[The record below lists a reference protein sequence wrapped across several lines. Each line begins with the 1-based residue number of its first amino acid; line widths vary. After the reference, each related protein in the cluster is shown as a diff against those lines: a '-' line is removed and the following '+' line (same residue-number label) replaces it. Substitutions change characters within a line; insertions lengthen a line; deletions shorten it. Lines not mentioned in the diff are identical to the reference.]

1 MIEST
6 LGTRRYQK
14 DQKVKTIGT
23 RETNRIRE
31 QKKKKNLEKTTK
43 PSNQMAFC
51 IIKKARKRK
60 IRNPTQTKTRKL
72 NTHKPKLAQISSKN
86 GNTIFAHYFWKK
98 CIITIFCVFRF
109 RFLLLLVYEMDY
121 QSTVRKGGG
130 REIEIDPLLN
140 VLFFFSNCYL
150 AIWVRSFG
158 ARDLARELDA
168 RWLLR

>member
-1 MIEST
+1 MFKYVREEMNLIEST

-31 QKKKKNLEKTTK
+31 QKKKKKPGENHKTL
-43 PSNQMAFC
+43 
-51 IIKKARKRK
+51 RKREKEK

-109 RFLLLLVYEMDY
+109 RFLLLLLVYEMDY
-121 QSTVRKGGG
+121 QSTVKKGGG
-130 REIEIDPLLN
+130 GGKKLQIVILLSG
-140 VLFFFSNCYL
+140 F
-150 AIWVRSFG
+150 
-158 ARDLARELDA
+158 DLSGLVI
-168 RWLLR
+168 